1 MSGSIFHPFVLD
13 NAAGQETV
21 VGIGSDSEKYGVGIS
36 SHVHVTGIGTFSD
49 LLHTTGIIHAVGGIK
64 DTSGNIGSSGKVL
77 SSTGSGLQWIDPSE
91 GSTANAVNVGTN
103 LNSTNADQFVA
114 FMGASSG
121 NNPVR
126 VDAGIKY
133 NPSSNLLTVGS
144 ITGSIAASNVNSGTL
159 GVDRIPSLPASKIT
173 SGQLDAARIPTLN
186 QNTTGN
192 AATATSA
199 TTAATVTTA
208 AQTNITS
215 LGTLTGL
222 TVNGNIIQSGTSN
235 YIRINGALQDKDG
248 QDGDSGQ
255 VLSSTGNQINWI
267 NVGDISA
274 GSASQVAVSD
284 ESSDTTCFPLFVNAA
299 TGNQSPKSGTNLTFN
314 SSTGQLTASSFS
326 GALSGNATSATTT
339 ERVTVTDQSTDTS
352 CNVLF
357 TQGATGDQ
365 LPHTGT
371 NLTFNS
377 STGQL
382 NATTFSGS
390 LSGNAAT
397 ATKLATARTISGA
410 SFDGTSNITLN
421 NANITNGAGYVTAN
435 TQLSNEQVQDIVGGM
450 VSGNTES
457 GITVTYQDSDG
468 TLDFSVGTL
477 NQNTS
482 GNAATATTLQ
492 NSRTIGGVSFNGSG
506 NIDLPG
512 VNIDGNQN
520 TSGNSGSATVLQNA
534 RTIGGVSFDG
544 SSNINLP
551 GVNQAGNQ
559 NTSGNAGSATILANT
574 RTIGGVSFNGSANIN
589 LPGVNIAGNQ
599 NTSGIADKAE
609 TARIVT
615 DSSSAIRPILFIA
628 SSGSDNSAVNNTFAS
643 LKFSPTIY
651 SLSYNP
657 NTEVFYVNQA
667 QLNKIRVSSGGVGN
681 AGQVL
686 TSGGSGSNMTWT
698 YPVPSGGIIIWS
710 GASNA
715 IPSGWVLCDG
725 NNSTPDLR
733 DRFVVGAGSG
743 YSVGDTGGAASVT
756 LTTNQIPSHTH
767 SYSSANHPTSSGPE
781 QNQSGGPEDRTTFNV
796 SKTTGSTG
804 GGQSHE
810 NRPPYY
816 ALCYIMKT

>member
-13 NAAGQETV
+13 NAAGQDTV

-103 LNSTNADQFVA
+103 LNSTNSDQFVA
-114 FMGASSG
+114 FMGANSG

-144 ITGSIAASNVNSGTL
+144 ITGSIAASNINSGTL
-159 GVDRIPSLPASKIT
+159 GLDRIPSLPASKIT
-173 SGQLDAARIPTLN
+173 SGQFDAARIPTLN

-192 AATATSA
+192 AATAT
-199 TTAATVTTA
+199 
-208 AQTNITS
+208 
-215 LGTLTGL
+215 
-222 TVNGNIIQSGTSN
+222 
-235 YIRINGALQDKDG
+235 
-248 QDGDSGQ
+248 
-255 VLSSTGNQINWI
+255 
-267 NVGDISA
+267 
-274 GSASQVAVSD
+274 
-284 ESSDTTCFPLFVNAA
+284 
-299 TGNQSPKSGTNLTFN
+299 
-314 SSTGQLTASSFS
+314 
-326 GALSGNATSATTT
+326 
-339 ERVTVTDQSTDTS
+339 
-352 CNVLF
+352 
-357 TQGATGDQ
+357 
-365 LPHTGT
+365 
-371 NLTFNS
+371 
-377 STGQL
+377 
-382 NATTFSGS
+382 
-390 LSGNAAT
+390 
-397 ATKLATARTISGA
+397 
-410 SFDGTSNITLN
+410 
-421 NANITNGAGYVTAN
+421 
-435 TQLSNEQVQDIVGGM
+435 
-450 VSGNTES
+450 
-457 GITVTYQDSDG
+457 
-468 TLDFSVGTL
+468 
-477 NQNTS
+477 
-482 GNAATATTLQ
+482 TLQ
-492 NSRTIGGVSFNGSG
+492 NSRNIGGVSFNGSE
-506 NIDLPG
+506 
-512 VNIDGNQN
+512 
-520 TSGNSGSATVLQNA
+520 
-534 RTIGGVSFDG
+534 
-544 SSNINLP
+544 
-551 GVNQAGNQ
+551 
-559 NTSGNAGSATILANT
+559 
-574 RTIGGVSFNGSANIN
+574 NIN

-710 GASNA
+710 GAANA

-733 DRFVVGAGSG
+733 GRFVVG
-743 YSVGDTGGAASVT
+743 YSNTDNDYDVGDTGGNKKQT
-756 LTTNQIPSHTH
+756 LSINQIPSHTH

-804 GGQSHE
+804 GGQPVDV
-810 NRPPYY
+810 RPPYY

>member
-13 NAAGQETV
+13 NAAGQDTV

-36 SHVHVTGIGTFSD
+36 SHVHITGIGTFSD
-49 LLHTTGIIHAVGGIK
+49 LLHTTGVIHAAGGIK

-103 LNSTNADQFVA
+103 LNSTNSDQFVA

-144 ITGSIAASNVNSGTL
+144 ITGSIAASNINSGTL
-159 GVDRIPSLPASKIT
+159 GLDRIPSLPASKIT
-173 SGQLDAARIPTLN
+173 SGQFDAARIPTLN

-199 TTAATVTTA
+199 TTAGTVTTA

-222 TVNGNIIQSGTSN
+222 TVNGNIIQSGMSN
-235 YIRINGALQDKDG
+235 YIRVNGAIQDKDG
-248 QDGDSGQ
+248 QSGNSGQ
-255 VLSSTGNQINWI
+255 VLSSTGSQIDWV
-267 NVGDISA
+267 NVGSLAA
-274 GSASQVAVSD
+274 GSAAEIAVSD
-284 ESSDTTCFPLFVNAA
+284 ESTETSCNVLFSTSASGNIAPK
-299 TGNQSPKSGTNLTFN
+299 TGSNLTFN
-314 SSTGQLTASSFS
+314 SSSGLLVASGFSGDGSSISSINGSNISTGTVAAARIDNLNASKINAGTLGVDRIPNLAASKINSGTLGVDRIPNLAASKITS
-326 GALSGNATSATTT
+326 GALG
-339 ERVTVTDQSTDTS
+339 TDRIP
-352 CNVLF
+352 N
-357 TQGATGDQ
+357 
-365 LPHTGT
+365 
-371 NLTFNS
+371 
-377 STGQL
+377 L
-382 NATTFSGS
+382 NASKI
-390 LSGNAAT
+390 T
-397 ATKLATARTISGA
+397 AGTLGTARIPNLAA
-410 SFDGTSNITLN
+410 SKITS
-421 NANITNGAGYVTAN
+421 
-435 TQLSNEQVQDIVGGM
+435 
-450 VSGNTES
+450 
-457 GITVTYQDSDG
+457 G
-468 TLDFSVGTL
+468 TLGTDRIPSLPASKITSGQFDAARIPTL

-482 GNAATATTLQ
+482 GNSATATTLQ
-492 NSRTIGGVSFNGSG
+492 NPRTIGGVSFNGSG

-512 VNIDGNQN
+512 VNITGNQN
-520 TSGNSGSATVLQNA
+520 TT
-534 RTIGGVSFDG
+534 
-544 SSNINLP
+544 
-551 GVNQAGNQ
+551 
-559 NTSGNAGSATILANT
+559 GNAGSATILANT

-615 DSSSAIRPILFIA
+615 DNTSAIRPILFIA

-643 LKFSPTIY
+643 LKFSPTIF

-657 NTEVFYVNQA
+657 NTEIFYVNKA
-667 QLNKIRVSSGGVGN
+667 QLNKIQVSSGSAGN

-710 GASNA
+710 GAANA

-725 NNSTPDLR
+725 NNGTPDLR
-733 DRFVVGAGSG
+733 NRFIVGAGAG
-743 YSVGDTGGAASVT
+743 GNYSPNDTGGAESVT
-756 LTTNQIPSHTH
+756 LTTAQMPSHNHGVNDSGHTH
-767 SYSSANHPTSSGPE
+767 NLLYNHGAFGGTSGAVTPRSGNTPVTPGITGRIST
-781 QNQSGGPEDRTTFNV
+781 Q
-796 SKTTGSTG
+796 TTGISIQNAG
-804 GGQSHE
+804 SGQSHE

-816 ALCYIMKT
+816 ALCYIMKS